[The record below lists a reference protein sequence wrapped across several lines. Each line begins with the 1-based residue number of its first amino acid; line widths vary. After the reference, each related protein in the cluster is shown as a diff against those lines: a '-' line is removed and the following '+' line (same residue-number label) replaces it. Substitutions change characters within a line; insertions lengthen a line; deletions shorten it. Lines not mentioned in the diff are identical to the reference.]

1 MFFSQRP
8 DRLLDSCSAISRGR
22 LVQVEHRWQ
31 LRNIHCTLDLEFLPE
46 APPAEVNEGQ
56 VAEAQMTGGQPAAED
71 HLALV
76 EVAGHREGNAFT
88 VNAWRVVARAQAPP
102 TRLTHHRDLALGR
115 AIEARAHFNR
125 QARHFFE
132 ARDFLEVETPAW
144 VRAPG
149 TDVHLDPVGA
159 DIHLDGA
166 RHTRQGFLHTSPEFS
181 MKRLLCEG
189 AERIYQLARVWRDG
203 EVTALHNPEFSLLEW
218 YRAWE
223 PLDAIID
230 DVEQLVRQ
238 TLTAESARPLLGE
251 VRRATMQ
258 QVVQEAC
265 GFDIL
270 ENLTLEPLLDTVRNL
285 DLLPPHL
292 TETPHW
298 DELFFAL
305 VVEHIDPH
313 IATMGAVFVTDWPAP
328 LAVLARRNPEDP
340 RTAER
345 FELYVD
351 GVELANGFGEL
362 TDPQEQRLR
371 FEEDL
376 EARRTR
382 GLPQLPMPEAFLEA
396 LRFGMPPSSGVALGV
411 DRLLMLKLG
420 ARSIRDVTPFAL
432 WRNDDSEL
440 VDWP

>member
-1 MFFSQRP
+1 MTDTQRL
-8 DRLLDSCSAISRGR
+8 DRLPDCASVQTRGR
-22 LVQVEHRWQ
+22 LVQTEHGWR
-31 LRNIHCTLDLEFLPE
+31 LRNLHNTCDLAFS
-46 APPAEVNEGQ
+46 
-56 VAEAQMTGGQPAAED
+56 GGDRPAARD

-76 EVAGHREGNAFT
+76 EVGGAREGA
-88 VNAWRVVARAQAPP
+88 VLQVSSWRVIARAASGA
-102 TRLTHHRDLALGR
+102 TRLSAGRTTELGR
-115 AIEARAHFNR
+115 AIEARAALNR
-125 QARHFFE
+125 RARHFFE
-132 ARDFLEVETPAW
+132 TRDFIEVETPAW

-149 TDVHLDPVGA
+149 TDVHLAPVGA
-159 DIHLDGA
+159 TVHLDGA
-166 RHTRQGFLHTSPEFS
+166 HHPRPGYLHTSPEFS

-203 EVTALHNPEFSLLEW
+203 EVTARHNPEFSLLEW

-230 DVEQLVRQ
+230 DVEQLVCQ
-238 TLTAESARPLLGE
+238 TLHAESARP
-251 VRRATMQ
+251 VTAPIRRVTMQ
-258 QVVQEAC
+258 EVVREAC
-265 GFDIL
+265 GFDL
-270 ENLTLEPLLDTVRNL
+270 LDHLSAEPLRETVRRL

-292 TETPHW
+292 CETPHW
-298 DELFFAL
+298 DDLFFAL

-328 LAVLARRNPEDP
+328 LAVLARKNPDDP

-362 TDPQEQRLR
+362 TDAQEQRER
-371 FEEDL
+371 FEEDARAR
-376 EARRTR
+376 EAR
-382 GLPQLPMPEAFLEA
+382 GLPALPMPEAFLEA

-411 DRLLMLKLG
+411 DRLLMLQLG
-420 ARSIRDVTPFAL
+420 TDAIRDVAPFAL
-432 WRNDDSEL
+432 WRDDAGEL